1 MWYNGRVDNIYK
13 VNGVWFD
20 PHSIEELL
28 ENEPDITNA
37 VVLNDNMTLTAYISM
52 SNMEAFSRDYLK
64 DLNYRLK
71 QENSQP
77 FCPNKYVVVKEIP
90 RNANGKKIRSFIPPE
105 LILNELEA

>member
-1 MWYNGRVDNIYK
+1 MWYNGRVDNICK

-90 RNANGKKIRSFIPPE
+90 RNANGKKYAALS
-105 LILNELEA
+105 LLS